1 MRMPI
6 KTLLIAL
13 GACLVLMGCHYTPQ
27 RIAYVSASTTA
38 VSVETALAAYNEF
51 AKAGKTSVAQ
61 NIAVRDAYEK
71 YQLAAAV
78 VCDAGAVYAET
89 GGTNHVYA
97 AAFQTATMNM
107 SQTVLDVLNLIRSFG
122 VKI

>member
-1 MRMPI
+1 MRMPL

-13 GACLVLMGCHYTPQ
+13 GACLMLAGCHYTPQ
-27 RIAYVSASTTA
+27 RIAYVSASTTV
-38 VSVETALAAYNEF
+38 VSVETAIVAYNEF

-61 NIAVRDAYEK
+61 NLAVRDAYGK

-107 SQTVLDVLNLIRSFG
+107 SQTVMDVLNLIRSFG

>member
-1 MRMPI
+1 MPV

-13 GACLVLMGCHYTPQ
+13 GACLVLVGCHYTPQ
-27 RIAYVSASTTA
+27 RIAYVSARTTS
-38 VSVETALAAYNEF
+38 VSVETAIVAYNEF
-51 AKAGKTSVAQ
+51 AKAGKTTIAQ
-61 NIAVRDAYEK
+61 NIAVRDAYER

-78 VCDAGAVYAET
+78 VCDAGAIYSST

>member
-1 MRMPI
+1 MRMPL

-13 GACLVLMGCHYTPQ
+13 GACLMLAGCHYTPQ
-27 RIAYVSASTTA
+27 RIAYVSASTA
-38 VSVETALAAYNEF
+38 VVSVETAIVAYNEF
-51 AKAGKTSVAQ
+51 AKAGKTTVAQ
-61 NIAVRDAYEK
+61 NLAVRDAYEK
-71 YQLAAAV
+71 YQLASAV
-78 VCDAGAVYAET
+78 VCDAGAIYAET

-107 SQTVLDVLNLIRSFG
+107 SQTVMDVLNLIRSFG